1 VVSGIDIK
9 EERKGLLAQRKIKC
23 REKDISQLFSFLTSE
38 LTKKDFIIE
47 SIDDRNLCF
56 TLKHKVRKIN
66 GNIEDLSDE
75 NLFEVCIYSNLSIL
89 PKKLNEWMDKQF
101 LGLKYSLWTFLVIIA
116 AILSTLIAIG
126 RKNPEFLKYLGISLI
141 SVGGIS
147 IIIFFIL
154 RRFLINNSLK
164 RKETAENIVQQI
176 NNIIEKYSQEKQKN
190 RICWN
195 CFTEIKKEI
204 KECPKCKSKI

>member
-1 VVSGIDIK
+1 MSGIDIK

-23 REKDISQLFSFLTSE
+23 NEKDISQLFSFLASE
-38 LTKKDFIIE
+38 LTKKDFNIE
-47 SIDDRNLCF
+47 NIDDRNLSF
-56 TLKHKVRKIN
+56 TLKHKLRRIN

-75 NLFEVCIYSNLSIL
+75 NSFEVCIYSNLSIL
-89 PKKLNEWMDKQF
+89 SRKLNGWGDKQF
-101 LGLKYSLWTFLVIIA
+101 LGLKYSLWTLLIVIA

-164 RKETAENIVQQI
+164 KKETAENIVQQI
-176 NNIIEKYSQEKQKN
+176 NDIVEKYSLEKPKN
-190 RICWN
+190 KVCWN
-195 CFTEIKKEI
+195 CFTEVKREI
-204 KECPKCKSKI
+204 KECPRCKSKI